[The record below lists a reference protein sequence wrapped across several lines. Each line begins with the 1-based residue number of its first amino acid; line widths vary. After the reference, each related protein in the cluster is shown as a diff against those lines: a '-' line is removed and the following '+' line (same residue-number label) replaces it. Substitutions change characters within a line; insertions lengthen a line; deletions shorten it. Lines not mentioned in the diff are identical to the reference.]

1 MPSTRMHHLGAALSA
16 ALLLFAASC
25 THVRAQDGAG
35 PANAALG
42 EQKTAVILVNFTD
55 NPSQPKT
62 ADEAH
67 ALVFGQVSD
76 WFWEGSYQRTFLSGD
91 TFGWFTI
98 SASATACDTATIVGE
113 GNRAA
118 TAAGADLSA
127 YGQVVYMFPYRS
139 GCTWSGT
146 GAVGPAGEKI
156 VFINGTS
163 GFSLKTLTHEMGHG
177 FNLLHSNGWDC
188 DASPLGNTCRLQEYA
203 DPADTMGNRPGH
215 YNAFQKERLGW
226 LGAAGTPAITVVAG
240 SGRHVLSPYETMAP
254 GAKALKVLKET
265 DPATGQ
271 QSWYYF
277 EYRQP
282 TGFDGVLAGRGN
294 MTSGVMVRIGTV
306 SAAGAS
312 SVKLLDMTPNTIETS
327 KSSDFEDGAM
337 AVGTRF
343 VDEGAGLVA
352 TLVSADAAG
361 AVLDIALAGA
371 PVPATCTRAA
381 PALSLQGPTT
391 ALAAGSSAS
400 YRLSVRNQDSSGC
413 GATTFDLARSVPTGW
428 SGSFAT
434 GAVALSPGASAE
446 TTLTVSSP
454 ATAAAGSYGIGAGV
468 GSNAGSVHVASAA
481 SSYTVAPPAGSDLS
495 GAVGT
500 DKAVYARGEGVAMS
514 ALVKSAGVP
523 VGGATVRF
531 TVTLPNGSTS
541 VLQATSGS
549 DGHARATYRT
559 GKGKGA
565 VGAYR
570 LVAEA
575 SRNGASTSAETG
587 FSVR

>member
-1 MPSTRMHHLGAALSA
+1 MRVHRFGAATSA
-16 ALLLFAASC
+16 ALFLFAAGC
-25 THVRAQDGAG
+25 AHVRAQDGGA
-35 PANAALG
+35 PDNAALG
-42 EQKTAVILVNFTD
+42 EQKTAVVLVNFTD
-55 NPSQPKT
+55 NAAQPKT
-62 ADEAH
+62 AAESH

-98 SASATACDTATIVGE
+98 AASPTACDTATIVRE

-118 TAAGADLSA
+118 IAAGADLSA

-139 GCTWSGT
+139 GCTWSGS
-146 GAVGPAGEKI
+146 GAVGAAGEKI

-188 DASPLGNTCRLQEYA
+188 DASPLGDSCRLEEYA

-226 LGAAGTPAITVVAG
+226 LGAAGAPPITTVDA

-254 GAKALKVLKET
+254 GAKALKVLKEV
-265 DPATGQ
+265 DPVTGQ
-271 QSWYYF
+271 KTWYYF

-282 TGFDGVLAGRGN
+282 TGFDSVLAGRGN

-306 SAAGAS
+306 SPAGAS

-337 AVGTRF
+337 AVGSRF
-343 VDEGAGLVA
+343 VDEDAGLVA

-371 PVPATCTRAA
+371 PSPAPATCTRAA
-381 PALSLQGPTT
+381 PVLALQGPTT
-391 ALAAGSSAS
+391 ALAAGSTAS
-400 YRLSVRNQDSSGC
+400 YRLSVRNQDSSAC
-413 GATTFDLARSVPTGW
+413 GATTFDLARSVPAGW
-428 SGSFAT
+428 SGAFAT
-434 GAVALSPGASAE
+434 GAMSLSPGASAE
-446 TTLTVSSP
+446 TTLAVASP

-468 GSNAGSVHVASAA
+468 GSSAGGVHAASAA
-481 SSYTVAPPAGSDLS
+481 SSYTVAPPAGDDLT

-500 DKAVYARGEGVAMS
+500 DKASYARGETVAMS

-523 VGGATVRF
+523 VGGAAVRF
-531 TVTLPNGSTS
+531 TVTLPNGSAS

-549 DGHARATYRT
+549 DGYARAAYRI
-559 GKGKGA
+559 GKGKNA
-565 VGAYR
+565 VGSYR
-570 LVAEA
+570 LRADASHDGAGTTDEA
-575 SRNGASTSAETG
+575 G
-587 FSVR
+587 FEVR